1 MATRPSSSPP
11 VLPPLQIPV
20 LPPTDAP
27 NTPLSTPAS
36 PALSDDSDCLFR
48 LDVDNVRS
56 LLPQDIT
63 TLPPVL
69 RVTNEG
75 VCNSSQCDL
84 IGWEGWSLTLHYLTS
99 ELIFSLLFLCILY
112 GTDFNYLFNNLEL
125 LQLLIISFILMIR
138 MSYSMVILMM
148 KEKLDVGCSQIILM
162 YDYSTLLPD
171 EGSQYV
177 LDETWQAAQKVS
189 TLRDEIMI
197 IAAQ

>member
-27 NTPLSTPAS
+27 STPLSTPAS

-69 RVTNEG
+69 KVTNEG
-75 VCNSSQCDL
+75 VCNSC
-84 IGWEGWSLTLHYLTS
+84 
-99 ELIFSLLFLCILY
+99 
-112 GTDFNYLFNNLEL
+112 
-125 LQLLIISFILMIR
+125 
-138 MSYSMVILMM
+138 
-148 KEKLDVGCSQIILM
+148 
-162 YDYSTLLPD
+162 
-171 EGSQYV
+171 
-177 LDETWQAAQKVS
+177 
-189 TLRDEIMI
+189 
-197 IAAQ
+197 